1 MVCRSYS
8 SSSTSIGRIVLSK
21 TFAKT
26 FVVCAVYNEVG
37 HVDVSCTQV
46 GAGMSCAVEVVVS
59 HQVTLPP
66 YAFLYILL

>member
-46 GAGMSCAVEVVVS
+46 GAGVSCAVEVVVS
-59 HQVTLPP
+59 HRVKLFPVMLLP
-66 YAFLYILL
+66 